1 MTKVK
6 SPSDSNSRKMDPSIF
21 DAESILKRQK
31 RIQRIER
38 ACKILEARQQNPTSV
53 QLSLS
58 DLTVTQNHTDNNI
71 VKIVSRTSQNLKE
84 KMKVQ
89 APDELKSSPL
99 VSSDQKIVSDKS
111 SKLRSPSK
119 FANEPPL
126 SAPDSNNLNSM
137 KQAESFCEQ
146 LIDEPIADYDK
157 RK

>member
-6 SPSDSNSRKMDPSIF
+6 SPSDNNFRKQDPSIF

-38 ACKILEARQQNPTSV
+38 ACKILEARQENPTSV

-58 DLTVTQNHTDNNI
+58 DLTVTQNHNDNNI

-84 KMKVQ
+84 KMKRQV
-89 APDELKSSPL
+89 PDEVKSSPL

-111 SKLRSPSK
+111 NKMRSPSK

-126 SAPDSNNLNSM
+126 SASDATQLNSM
-137 KQAESFCEQ
+137 KQAESFCE
-146 LIDEPIADYDK
+146 
-157 RK
+157 